1 MQTSAPYFP
10 KFCNAAQLSAVVF
23 LYICTFPTWL
33 HAQKSLSAEL
43 KLTSERFL
51 ETLSTEQKTLAN
63 LPFDSEWRYDWNYTP
78 RQRKGLPLK
87 QMNEAQRK
95 SAMNLMKAA
104 LSAQGV
110 AKAEAIIGL
119 EYVLREVEK
128 RPENDT
134 YRDPENYAFAVFG
147 TPDAKQPWG
156 FSVEGHHLSLH
167 FTVVDNKV
175 EFLPSFF
182 GSNPG
187 IVLPGYVQEG
197 KQVLKEEADVAF
209 RLLGSFDEQ
218 QLKKIV
224 LSEKAPSDLLTTN
237 TKKVNLEKQE
247 GLAFGEM
254 TSAQQKLFQELLT
267 VYLNKYHVTL
277 KNQELAR
284 LRQADINKIS
294 FAWMGDREPIRG
306 AGRGHYFRV
315 HGPTFLIEYDNTQ
328 NGGNHVHSVVRDLTN
343 DWGEDLLKAH
353 YDAAHK
359 K

>member
-1 MQTSAPYFP
+1 MQSSVLY
-10 KFCNAAQLSAVVF
+10 LSR
-23 LYICTFPTWL
+23 LYIAVIWVVTLPGWL
-33 HAQKSLSAEL
+33 HAQKSLSNEVRTASEQFLAMLSPEL
-43 KLTSERFL
+43 
-51 ETLSTEQKTLAN
+51 KTLAN

-95 SAMNLMKAA
+95 AAMNLMKVA
-104 LSAQGV
+104 LSDQGMT
-110 AKAEAIIGL
+110 KAEAIIGL

-147 TPDAKQPWG
+147 TPDTQKPWG

-197 KQVLKEEADVAF
+197 KQVLKEEADIAF

-224 LSEKAPSDLLTTN
+224 LSEKAPGDLLTTN
-237 TKKVNLEKQE
+237 TRKVTLEKQE
-247 GLAFGEM
+247 GLAFGDM

-284 LRQADINKIS
+284 LRQADMNKIH

-328 NGGNHVHSVVRDLTN
+328 NGANHVHSVVRDLTD